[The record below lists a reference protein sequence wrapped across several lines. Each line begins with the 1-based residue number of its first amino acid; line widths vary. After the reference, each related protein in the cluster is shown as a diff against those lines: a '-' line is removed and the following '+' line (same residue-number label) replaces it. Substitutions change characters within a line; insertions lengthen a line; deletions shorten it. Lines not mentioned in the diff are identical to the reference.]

1 MKLKQQ
7 KFEVWSV
14 ISVILLL
21 VFLVFFVYPIF
32 TLLQQAFIAED
43 GSCIF
48 GMHQQLFL
56 QQLTGCLLIIC
67 HILSFLSG

>member
-43 GSCIF
+43 GSFTLENFAKFFSKKYYYGTINN
-48 GMHQQLFL
+48 MQ
-56 QQLTGCLLIIC
+56 
-67 HILSFLSG
+67 